1 MANAIDTIKNVEK
14 ESEEIIETN
23 GLQLACDLCEYKCT
37 DKNIPTKHLDSKH
50 GGLKNVLYA
59 KPDYPLRKHLR
70 HMRTCIPMMNFS
82 ILLRSFESVTDQ

>member
-23 GLQLACDLCEYKCT
+23 GLKLACDLCEYKCT

-59 KPDYPLRKHLR
+59 KPDYPLRKTHEDM
-70 HMRTCIPMMNFS
+70 H
-82 ILLRSFESVTDQ
+82 TDDELFNSLEKL